1 MSVWEPS
8 CVFVDAFSLEMSL
21 WETRKRTTC
30 RFSFFIGTMSIKHQK
45 GFPARWAYY
54 VCLQSTGHDCVWRMH
69 CKHSVHQCRDAFAST
84 LNTFDLKTGPPG
96 DFKPQR
102 HLYFTSGIPFKKMFV
117 KKVLKTTENLKCTNA
132 GAPEREREC
141 ARVQSTSLQE
151 KIFIYS
157 TNIKSNFLTD
167 MDFFVCVCVWIFF
180 FNILISSLISIPVEG
195 FAGIIQAFTLHTDSS
210 TEDNLSFPPLPLLLT
225 TAKNVFSWW
234 VENQRVWHFYWVD
247 VVHVCVCLA

>member
-1 MSVWEPS
+1 MPTVSTSLPLMSVWEPS

-84 LNTFDLKTGPPG
+84 LNTFDLKTSPPG

-102 HLYFTSGIPFKKMFV
+102 HLYFTSGILFKKMFM
-117 KKVLKTTENLKCTNA
+117 KKSFTDDRKSQMHERRRS
-132 GAPEREREC
+132 RERESAHEFK
-141 ARVQSTSLQE
+141 ARLSKKKYSSILQTLNR
-151 KIFIYS
+151 IFWQIWIS
-157 TNIKSNFLTD
+157 SC
-167 MDFFVCVCVWIFF
+167 VCVCVF
-180 FNILISSLISIPVEG
+180 
-195 FAGIIQAFTLHTDSS
+195 
-210 TEDNLSFPPLPLLLT
+210 
-225 TAKNVFSWW
+225 
-234 VENQRVWHFYWVD
+234 
-247 VVHVCVCLA
+247 